1 MTGASYTVSNES
13 FTAFGGKC
21 HREMTVPKTTGADA
35 ARYTAEYQIAE
46 SKRGKKCAKLTLTKQ
61 FACFPGD
68 RVQLTAAKLGVSGT
82 FTVISSH
89 CWADSLSAGT
99 IVTLE
104 V

>member
-1 MTGASYTVSNES
+1 MTTGQSVIRYCAIALAVLLSVTIIASVVLSIAGVLS
-13 FTAFGGKC
+13 LLGGKRC
-21 HREMTVPKTTGADA
+21 V
-35 ARYTAEYQIAE
+35 
-46 SKRGKKCAKLTLTKQ
+46 KLTLTKQ

>member
-1 MTGASYTVSNES
+1 MPQGNDGSENDRRRR
-13 FTAFGGKC
+13 GKV
-21 HREMTVPKTTGADA
+21 HG
-35 ARYTAEYQIAE
+35 EYQIAE
-46 SKRGKKCAKLTLTKQ
+46 SKRGKRCVKLTLTKQ

>member
-1 MTGASYTVSNES
+1 M
-13 FTAFGGKC
+13 
-21 HREMTVPKTTGADA
+21 
-35 ARYTAEYQIAE
+35 
-46 SKRGKKCAKLTLTKQ
+46 KLTLTKQ